1 MSSNITI
8 LFKEMDS
15 VALASLQSKTT
26 QSPNILINHFPAAD
40 YDMNMKCNI
49 DFTTWRRIGF
59 HNHRSKTKKR
69 AKKSVTIPSHAFSF
83 SAAHFK
89 SRAPKSLLSFSV
101 LRCAKQIH
109 RDSVFLFR
117 FNTMCEFQII
127 CFQSYRNICSCSTKC
142 RKQNPQEK
150 GLVCQGVC
158 GCTHVCVWM
167 LVWAT
172 VRVSLYVCGF
182 NVPTPYWQ

>member
-1 MSSNITI
+1 MQHRLYYLTAHRFPQSS
-8 LFKEMDS
+8 FK
-15 VALASLQSKTT
+15 
-26 QSPNILINHFPAAD
+26 N
-40 YDMNMKCNI
+40 
-49 DFTTWRRIGF
+49 
-59 HNHRSKTKKR
+59 KKR

-83 SAAHFK
+83 SAAQEETAHFK

-117 FNTMCEFQII
+117 CNTMCEFQII

-158 GCTHVCVWM
+158 GCTHVCV
-167 LVWAT
+167 
-172 VRVSLYVCGF
+172 CGCLCGRLC
-182 NVPTPYWQ
+182 V

>member
-1 MSSNITI
+1 MTWTWSATYYLTAHRFPQSS
-8 LFKEMDS
+8 FK
-15 VALASLQSKTT
+15 
-26 QSPNILINHFPAAD
+26 N
-40 YDMNMKCNI
+40 
-49 DFTTWRRIGF
+49 
-59 HNHRSKTKKR
+59 KKR

-83 SAAHFK
+83 SAAQEETAHFK

>member
-1 MSSNITI
+1 MQHRLYYLTAHRFPQSS
-8 LFKEMDS
+8 FK
-15 VALASLQSKTT
+15 
-26 QSPNILINHFPAAD
+26 N
-40 YDMNMKCNI
+40 
-49 DFTTWRRIGF
+49 
-59 HNHRSKTKKR
+59 KKR

-83 SAAHFK
+83 SAAQEETAHFK

-150 GLVCQGVC
+150 GLVCQGVRAAC
-158 GCTHVCVWM
+158 VCVDAC
-167 LVWAT
+167 VGDCACE
-172 VRVSLYVCGF
+172 SLCVCF
-182 NVPTPYWQ
+182 